1 MYTPFAL
8 LAAICFQHGTLAA
21 DVDQLQ
27 QEVDSMKS
35 QMAELQHTIHKMQAQ
50 LNATSDLAAL
60 AHSIPHSDPVAF
72 TAHLSTTIHNVP
84 PHQHVSFDH
93 VITNIG
99 GAYSAST
106 GHFVAP
112 VFGTYAFFVTATN
125 TPGHSTSLAL
135 MKNGQWQSVTLAH
148 GTEATPTQ
156 WETST
161 MCTMLLLTSGDEV
174 WVQNE
179 AKFSTTE
186 DLDGYNYSSFSGFLI
201 HQL

>member
-1 MYTPFAL
+1 MLRYL
-8 LAAICFQHGTLAA
+8 ILAVAASCFQYGSLAA

-27 QEVDSMKS
+27 QEVNSLKS
-35 QMAELQHTIHKMQAQ
+35 QMGQLQQNIHQMQTQ
-50 LNATSDLAAL
+50 LNASSAL
-60 AHSIPHSDPVAF
+60 IHSTPHAQPIAF
-72 TAHLSTTIHNVP
+72 TAHLSKTIVSIQEH
-84 PHQHVSFDH
+84 HHVSFDN

-99 GAYSAST
+99 GAYNKET

-125 TPGHSTSLAL
+125 TPGHSTSLTL

-148 GTEATPTQ
+148 GTASTPSQ

-161 MCTMLLLTSGDEV
+161 MCAMLLLNEGDEV

-186 DLDGYNYSSFSGFLI
+186 DLDGYNYSSYSGFLI
-201 HQL
+201 QRL

>member
-1 MYTPFAL
+1 MTRENIVQVSFSDASS
-8 LAAICFQHGTLAA
+8 AHGHS
-21 DVDQLQ
+21 V
-27 QEVDSMKS
+27 
-35 QMAELQHTIHKMQAQ
+35 
-50 LNATSDLAAL
+50 
-60 AHSIPHSDPVAF
+60 AHVQPVAF
-72 TAHLSTTIHNVP
+72 TAHLSKTIQNIQ
-84 PHQHVSFDH
+84 PHHHVDFDN

-99 GAYSAST
+99 GAYNAGT

-125 TPGHSTSLAL
+125 TPGHSTSLSL
-135 MKNGQWQSVTLAH
+135 MKNGKWQSVTLAH
-148 GTEATPTQ
+148 GSSSTPTQ

-161 MCTMLLLTSGDEV
+161 MCAMLLLNEGDEV